1 MARTLNK
8 ALAFATPMFV
18 STVITWMALLLMPVH
33 VANPL
38 SLTGL
43 ALALLLLTGV
53 GEGLTARTLLLA
65 RRPTPAELDILTPA
79 LTILSSHGLGPPVSV
94 LRVQNQPT
102 WSRVDAFGRRTIVIT
117 TGFIHNLRHR
127 HTTPAQAAE
136 QLLRAAHIAHGGL
149 TRSDAF
155 LALWTIPWQLL
166 AGLADGLA
174 NTFRGYPL
182 TRFFWRARFITIGIA
197 VIQAAH
203 DGYYPLAAFITI
215 IGTLSYTAPAWIRR
229 WERIKT
235 AYGHHALAASY
246 TSGRAHSITHLRPQ
260 TSSDVTPLR

>member
-1 MARTLNK
+1 M
-8 ALAFATPMFV
+8 
-18 STVITWMALLLMPVH
+18 
-33 VANPL
+33 
-38 SLTGL
+38 
-43 ALALLLLTGV
+43 
-53 GEGLTARTLLLA
+53 
-65 RRPTPAELDILTPA
+65 
-79 LTILSSHGLGPPVSV
+79 SV

-102 WSRVDAFGRRTIVIT
+102 WSRVDAFGRRTIVTT
-117 TGFIHNLRHR
+117 TGFIHDLHHR
-127 HTTPAQAAE
+127 HTSPAQAAD

-174 NTFRGYPL
+174 TTFRGYPL

-203 DGYYPLAAFITI
+203 DGYYPLAAFITT
-215 IGTLSYTAPAWIRR
+215 IGTLSYTAPLWLRR

-235 AYGHHALAASY
+235 TYGHHAMAANQ
-246 TSGRAHSITHLRPQ
+246 SGSTNRVTHLRARTGPAE
-260 TSSDVTPLR
+260 TRTG